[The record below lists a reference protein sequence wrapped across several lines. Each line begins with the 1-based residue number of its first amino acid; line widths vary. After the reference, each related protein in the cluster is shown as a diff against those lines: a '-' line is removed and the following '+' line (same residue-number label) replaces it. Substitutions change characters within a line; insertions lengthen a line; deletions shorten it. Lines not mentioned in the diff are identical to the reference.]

1 MRHSTFQP
9 NHILRWDVST
19 CKYVPPSLA
28 AIFWAALPVFVQWLS
43 PSPWSRGR
51 NSRGEWGECIFLFYL
66 LNIITPLCLLKEV
79 GQKVKKRLRK
89 KVKPFFSTLNPT
101 SLNLVLDLQTF
112 PGNFYGKRQQICFS
126 SVKIFPFFCP
136 GPRPS
141 WHSIKLL

>member
-1 MRHSTFQP
+1 M
-9 NHILRWDVST
+9 
-19 CKYVPPSLA
+19 
-28 AIFWAALPVFVQWLS
+28 
-43 PSPWSRGR
+43 GR
-51 NSRGEWGECIFLFYL
+51 MHYLFYL

-126 SVKIFPFFCP
+126 SVKIFHFSVR
-136 GPRPS
+136 GPALADRA
-141 WHSIKLL
+141 